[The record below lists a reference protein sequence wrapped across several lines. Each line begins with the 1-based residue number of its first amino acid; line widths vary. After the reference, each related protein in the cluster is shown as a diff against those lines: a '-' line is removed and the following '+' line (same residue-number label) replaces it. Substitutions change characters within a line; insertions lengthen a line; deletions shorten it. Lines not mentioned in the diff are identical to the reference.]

1 MLVNLQHPFRPL
13 AAAQN
18 FRFRCDPSVN
28 FRMEPF
34 IDMTA
39 SRAYVPSLPDPIA
52 DLASRIGIRGM
63 SMMRKFGLGTASI
76 ALLATSVTPA
86 AARWGGGYG
95 GGFGWSSWNG
105 GGNGWGRRHRRGDDD
120 TAEVLGGVL
129 IGALI
134 VGAIASS
141 KKKREQQ
148 QRERVDTYPD
158 RDDRYDRND
167 RSQGRIASE
176 DQAVD
181 ACAEA
186 AESKAGRSASVR
198 DVDQV
203 RRSGD
208 GWDVEGVVESRDGW
222 RDQTSER
229 RRFTCSV
236 RFGSVDSLYVE
247 DAKVAYAD

>member
-1 MLVNLQHPFRPL
+1 M
-13 AAAQN
+13 
-18 FRFRCDPSVN
+18 
-28 FRMEPF
+28 
-34 IDMTA
+34 
-39 SRAYVPSLPDPIA
+39 
-52 DLASRIGIRGM
+52 G
-63 SMMRKFGLGTASI
+63 MMRKFGLGTASI
-76 ALLATSVTPA
+76 ALLATSVSPA
-86 AARWGGGYG
+86 AAGWGGGYG
-95 GGFGWSSWNG
+95 GGFGWSNWNG
-105 GGNGWGRRHRRGDDD
+105 GGDGWGRRHRRGDDD
-120 TAEVLGGVL
+120 TAEVLGGIL

-148 QRERVDTYPD
+148 QRGRVDDYPD
-158 RDDRYDRND
+158 RDNSGGGYD
-167 RSQGRIASE
+167 RSQGRIASA

-181 ACAEA
+181 ACAQA

-208 GWDVEGVVESRDGW
+208 GWDIEGVVETRDGW
-222 RDQTSER
+222 RDRTTER
-229 RRFTCSV
+229 HRFTCSV

>member
-1 MLVNLQHPFRPL
+1 M
-13 AAAQN
+13 
-18 FRFRCDPSVN
+18 
-28 FRMEPF
+28 
-34 IDMTA
+34 
-39 SRAYVPSLPDPIA
+39 
-52 DLASRIGIRGM
+52 G
-63 SMMRKFGLGTASI
+63 MMRKFGLGTATI

-86 AARWGGGYG
+86 AAGWGGGYG
-95 GGFGWSSWNG
+95 WSSWNGG

-129 IGALI
+129 IGALLI
-134 VGAIASS
+134 GAIASS
-141 KKKREQQ
+141 KKKRDQQ
-148 QRERVDTYPD
+148 QRDRVETYPD
-158 RDDRYDRND
+158 RDGRDD
-167 RSQGRIASE
+167 RSRGNIASE

-181 ACAEA
+181 ACAQA

-203 RRSGD
+203 RRSSD

-222 RDQTSER
+222 RDKTSDR

-236 RFGSVDSLYVE
+236 RFGAVDSLYLD